1 MNGMNRILLLAAAIV
16 FIGCEKKKETPPAPA
31 VDPLAIGYTIKT
43 TWAHDITAFTEGLV
57 VHNGLLYESTG
68 NFKQSW
74 IGIIDVKTGKPDKKI
89 ILEDQYFGEG
99 ITILNNKIYQLTYKT
114 KTGFVY
120 DLKTF
125 KRIKTFTYDNAEGWG
140 LTHNNE
146 NLIMSDGTDKLTFL
160 DTASLRPVKTLAVTD
175 EDGPVEKLNEL
186 EYVDGFIYA
195 NIWETNLIV
204 KIDASTGKV
213 VGRIDLTS
221 KRPDVELINPRADV
235 LNGIAYHA
243 ASKSLLVT
251 GKYWPFIFVLQLKK

>member
-1 MNGMNRILLLAAAIV
+1 MNRFFFVAALFLL
-16 FIGCEKKKETPPAPA
+16 IGCEKKKETPPTPA
-31 VDPLAIGYTIKT
+31 VDPLAIGYTIKA
-43 TWAHDITAFTEGLV
+43 TWAHDINAFTEGLV
-57 VHNGLLYESTG
+57 VHDGKLYESTG
-68 NFKQSW
+68 NHKQSW
-74 IGIIDVKTGKPDKKI
+74 IGIIDVKSGKPDKKI

-125 KRIKTFTYDNAEGWG
+125 KRIRTFSYDNAEGWG

-146 NLIMSDGTDKLTFL
+146 NLIMSDGTDKLTYL
-160 DTASLRPVKTLAVTD
+160 DTTSLKPVKTLAITD
-175 EDGPVEKLNEL
+175 DNGPVEKINEL

-195 NIWETNLIV
+195 NIWETNLII
-204 KIDASTGKV
+204 KIDASSGKV
-213 VGRIDLTS
+213 VGRIDLSS
-221 KRPDVELINPRADV
+221 KRSDVELINPNADV